1 MSRLEQ
7 LRKLAMLEPSDPLT
21 HYGLG
26 IEYLNLQRYDEAVA
40 AFDAALAADP
50 RYSTAF
56 YHKARAQAGASRP
69 DEARRTLEAGM
80 VVAREAGDW
89 HAEGEMRGLLESLA

>member
-7 LRKLAMLEPSDPLT
+7 LRKLALLEPADPLT

-26 IEYLNLQRYDEAVA
+26 IEYLNLQRFDEAVA
-40 AFDAALAADP
+40 AFDAALAADA
-50 RYSTAF
+50 RYSTAY
-56 YHKARAQAGASRP
+56 YHKARAHAGAGRTA
-69 DEARRTLEAGM
+69 DARSTLEAGM

-89 HAEGEMRGLLESLA
+89 HAEGEMRALLETLE